1 MCDLFIQFL
10 ENNCKDWS
18 EANGSTC
25 SFFNRK
31 RGSDRQISNRGI
43 EGNVDKADT

>member
-1 MCDLFIQFL
+1 MMFVFTNLRK
-10 ENNCKDWS
+10 CKDWS

>member
-1 MCDLFIQFL
+1 MCGEVF
-10 ENNCKDWS
+10 CKDWS